1 MAPLP
6 IAILLDKERSKIGRV
21 PMGRRAKTEVGS
33 GSWFGSAKPRQKENA
48 SERKCP
54 ANGV

>member
-21 PMGRRAKTEVGS
+21 PV
-33 GSWFGSAKPRQKENA
+33 AKPRQKENA
-48 SERKCP
+48 PPTVIDGAKISAKE
-54 ANGV
+54 G